1 MDLPLF
7 SLCVNPLLVDRQP
20 LNRSCKSRKMYQ
32 PLEKVLTRILPLTAD
47 AKLSHKTHHAFA
59 NSGGGAP
66 LSSLSTVSYSSH
78 ITPAPSLSPPLPPS
92 LPQIAGR
99 EATADLATSHSRS
112 APPLSLAA

>member
-20 LNRSCKSRKMYQ
+20 LNRSCKSRKTYQ

-59 NSGGGAP
+59 NSRVRQFEGRGP
-66 LSSLSTVSYSSH
+66 SFLSLLSSSF
-78 ITPAPSLSPPLPPS
+78 I
-92 LPQIAGR
+92 
-99 EATADLATSHSRS
+99 
-112 APPLSLAA
+112 